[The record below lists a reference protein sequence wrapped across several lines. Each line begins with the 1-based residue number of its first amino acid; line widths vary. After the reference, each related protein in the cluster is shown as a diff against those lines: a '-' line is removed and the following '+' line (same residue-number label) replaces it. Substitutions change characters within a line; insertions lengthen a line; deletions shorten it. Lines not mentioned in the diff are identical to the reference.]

1 MAKNAKSRQQ
11 LSNRKQPQ
19 GGDFA
24 EVISFPSPV
33 SEPSDPLSHKC
44 LVRIRELQKYI
55 KMKRLELDESLKEEQ
70 RELDE
75 LKREAMRALESGAPQ
90 ECIGL
95 QAKIVERV
103 KIATRAHRFK
113 KIVKHLVIE

>member
-1 MAKNAKSRQQ
+1 MAKNAKSPQQ

-19 GGDFA
+19 GGGFA

-44 LVRIRELQKYI
+44 LVRIRELRKYI

-75 LKREAMRALESGAPQ
+75 LKREAMRALESGAQQ
-90 ECIGL
+90 EGGL